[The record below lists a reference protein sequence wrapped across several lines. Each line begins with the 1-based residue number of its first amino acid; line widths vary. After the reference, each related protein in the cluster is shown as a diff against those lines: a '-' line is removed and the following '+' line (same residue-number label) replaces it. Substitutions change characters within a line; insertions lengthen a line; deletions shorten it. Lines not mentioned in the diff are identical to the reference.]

1 MAKRP
6 YSETRSENNLRRV
19 FKPNVDNSELVWHRD
34 REDRL
39 VEVVSGK
46 GWMFQLDNEVPI
58 ELKAGDKF
66 KIKKETYHRIIRGN
80 TPLEVNIKLL
90 N

>member
-1 MAKRP
+1 
-6 YSETRSENNLRRV
+6 
-19 FKPNVDNSELVWHRD
+19 
-34 REDRL
+34 
-39 VEVVSGK
+39 
-46 GWMFQLDNEVPI
+46 MFQLDNEVPI

-80 TPLEVNIKLL
+80 TPLEVNIKLF

>member
-1 MAKRP
+1 MKRP
-6 YSETRSENNLRRV
+6 YSEITSQNNLRRV

-39 VEVVSGK
+39 VEVVSGN
-46 GWMFQLDNEVPI
+46 GWMFQFDNQLPI
-58 ELKAGDKF
+58 ELKPGDKF

>member
-1 MAKRP
+1 MKRP
-6 YSETRSENNLRRV
+6 YSEVRSQNNLRRV

-39 VEVVSGK
+39 VEVVSGN
-46 GWMFQLDNEVPI
+46 GWMFQSDNQLPI
-58 ELKAGDKF
+58 ELKPGAKF
-66 KIKKETYHRIIRGN
+66 KIKKETYHRIICGN